1 LPAWVPHPFVF
12 KAADFDVST
21 LHESRSPSPETF
33 LRTLRLAFCRVQL
46 PKSHF
51 AVLRVRHPPIG
62 IAGEITAGNDAAD
75 VHGRASYFAAL
86 LAEMAKVSADN

>member
-1 LPAWVPHPFVF
+1 VPHPFVF

-46 PKSHF
+46 PKSYF
-51 AVLRVRHPPIG
+51 ADLRVRHPPIG
-62 IAGEITAGNDAAD
+62 IAGENVLQRIFWFEWMNPQKRQQGYASVALRAGRTSK
-75 VHGRASYFAAL
+75 G
-86 LAEMAKVSADN
+86 